1 MLNANDFKKK
11 QIVFLFTN
19 EGDKLSFLNDN
30 IIVKNKEG
38 GIKYQSTCYRLF
50 MICVV
55 GNISITSGL
64 IQRSKKFG
72 FSICLM
78 TTTFKVYEILGARME
93 GNTLLRK
100 HQYEYT
106 ENDIGRKI
114 EQNKIKN
121 QSQILKNIRGK
132 NQIMKEGIELL
143 DKMVVQ
149 LEQQLEYLEVMGIE
163 GNAARVYFSR
173 VFDNVDWKGRKP
185 RIKNDYVNVTLDI
198 GYTML
203 FNIVDAILQVYG
215 FDTYYGVFHKCF
227 YMRKSL
233 VCDLMEPIRPVVD
246 YQVRKS
252 INLGQCKENDF
263 EVVNNRWCLKYK
275 SNPQYIQFLMNAILE
290 YKDDIFLYIQQYY
303 RFFMKRKIELLMGLC
318 VILCAFV
325 LARKGAVFV
334 QSEQAKSAPVCIVVD
349 AGHGGDDPG
358 KIGINDALEK
368 DINLQIALK
377 LQKILEQNNI
387 KVVMTRN
394 TDAGLYS
401 EGATNKKAEDMQKRC
416 KIIEDSSALF
426 TVSIHQNSY
435 TSPEIQGA
443 QVFYYGQSENGKKL
457 AEILQTALIEQVDP
471 DNHRAAKANE
481 SYYLLKKT
489 PTPTV
494 IVECGFLSNPIE
506 AELLLQ
512 DDYQDQLVNAIYT
525 GIKTYLGDELPQN
538 ESS

>member
-263 EVVNNRWCLKYK
+263 EVINNRWCLKYK

-290 YKDDIFLYIQQYY
+290 YKDDIFLYVQQYY
-303 RFFMKRKIELLMGLC
+303 RFFMKRKSVSEIP
-318 VILCAFV
+318 
-325 LARKGAVFV
+325 VF
-334 QSEQAKSAPVCIVVD
+334 
-349 AGHGGDDPG
+349 
-358 KIGINDALEK
+358 
-368 DINLQIALK
+368 
-377 LQKILEQNNI
+377 
-387 KVVMTRN
+387 
-394 TDAGLYS
+394 
-401 EGATNKKAEDMQKRC
+401 
-416 KIIEDSSALF
+416 II
-426 TVSIHQNSY
+426 H
-435 TSPEIQGA
+435 
-443 QVFYYGQSENGKKL
+443 
-457 AEILQTALIEQVDP
+457 
-471 DNHRAAKANE
+471 
-481 SYYLLKKT
+481 
-489 PTPTV
+489 
-494 IVECGFLSNPIE
+494 
-506 AELLLQ
+506 
-512 DDYQDQLVNAIYT
+512 
-525 GIKTYLGDELPQN
+525 
-538 ESS
+538 

>member
-149 LEQQLEYLEVMGIE
+149 LEHQLEYLEVMGIE

-215 FDTYYGVFHKCF
+215 FNTYYGVFHKCF

-263 EVVNNRWCLKYK
+263 EVINNRWCLKYK

-303 RFFMKRKIELLMGLC
+303 RFFMKRKSVSEIP
-318 VILCAFV
+318 
-325 LARKGAVFV
+325 VF
-334 QSEQAKSAPVCIVVD
+334 
-349 AGHGGDDPG
+349 
-358 KIGINDALEK
+358 
-368 DINLQIALK
+368 
-377 LQKILEQNNI
+377 
-387 KVVMTRN
+387 
-394 TDAGLYS
+394 
-401 EGATNKKAEDMQKRC
+401 
-416 KIIEDSSALF
+416 II
-426 TVSIHQNSY
+426 H
-435 TSPEIQGA
+435 
-443 QVFYYGQSENGKKL
+443 
-457 AEILQTALIEQVDP
+457 
-471 DNHRAAKANE
+471 
-481 SYYLLKKT
+481 
-489 PTPTV
+489 
-494 IVECGFLSNPIE
+494 
-506 AELLLQ
+506 
-512 DDYQDQLVNAIYT
+512 
-525 GIKTYLGDELPQN
+525 
-538 ESS
+538 

>member
-173 VFDNVDWKGRKP
+173 VFDNVDCKGRKP

-303 RFFMKRKIELLMGLC
+303 RFFMKRKSVSEIP
-318 VILCAFV
+318 
-325 LARKGAVFV
+325 VF
-334 QSEQAKSAPVCIVVD
+334 
-349 AGHGGDDPG
+349 
-358 KIGINDALEK
+358 
-368 DINLQIALK
+368 
-377 LQKILEQNNI
+377 
-387 KVVMTRN
+387 
-394 TDAGLYS
+394 
-401 EGATNKKAEDMQKRC
+401 
-416 KIIEDSSALF
+416 II
-426 TVSIHQNSY
+426 H
-435 TSPEIQGA
+435 
-443 QVFYYGQSENGKKL
+443 
-457 AEILQTALIEQVDP
+457 
-471 DNHRAAKANE
+471 
-481 SYYLLKKT
+481 
-489 PTPTV
+489 
-494 IVECGFLSNPIE
+494 
-506 AELLLQ
+506 
-512 DDYQDQLVNAIYT
+512 
-525 GIKTYLGDELPQN
+525 
-538 ESS
+538 

>member
-11 QIVFLFTN
+11 QIIFLFTN

-263 EVVNNRWCLKYK
+263 EVINNRWCLKYK

-303 RFFMKRKIELLMGLC
+303 RFFMKRKSESEIP
-318 VILCAFV
+318 
-325 LARKGAVFV
+325 VF
-334 QSEQAKSAPVCIVVD
+334 
-349 AGHGGDDPG
+349 
-358 KIGINDALEK
+358 
-368 DINLQIALK
+368 
-377 LQKILEQNNI
+377 
-387 KVVMTRN
+387 
-394 TDAGLYS
+394 
-401 EGATNKKAEDMQKRC
+401 
-416 KIIEDSSALF
+416 II
-426 TVSIHQNSY
+426 H
-435 TSPEIQGA
+435 
-443 QVFYYGQSENGKKL
+443 
-457 AEILQTALIEQVDP
+457 
-471 DNHRAAKANE
+471 
-481 SYYLLKKT
+481 
-489 PTPTV
+489 
-494 IVECGFLSNPIE
+494 
-506 AELLLQ
+506 
-512 DDYQDQLVNAIYT
+512 
-525 GIKTYLGDELPQN
+525 
-538 ESS
+538 

>member
-11 QIVFLFTN
+11 QIIFLFTN

-263 EVVNNRWCLKYK
+263 EVINNRWCLKYK

-290 YKDDIFLYIQQYY
+290 HKDDIFLYIQQYY
-303 RFFMKRKIELLMGLC
+303 RFFMKRKSASEIP
-318 VILCAFV
+318 
-325 LARKGAVFV
+325 VF
-334 QSEQAKSAPVCIVVD
+334 
-349 AGHGGDDPG
+349 
-358 KIGINDALEK
+358 
-368 DINLQIALK
+368 
-377 LQKILEQNNI
+377 
-387 KVVMTRN
+387 
-394 TDAGLYS
+394 
-401 EGATNKKAEDMQKRC
+401 
-416 KIIEDSSALF
+416 II
-426 TVSIHQNSY
+426 H
-435 TSPEIQGA
+435 
-443 QVFYYGQSENGKKL
+443 
-457 AEILQTALIEQVDP
+457 
-471 DNHRAAKANE
+471 
-481 SYYLLKKT
+481 
-489 PTPTV
+489 
-494 IVECGFLSNPIE
+494 
-506 AELLLQ
+506 
-512 DDYQDQLVNAIYT
+512 
-525 GIKTYLGDELPQN
+525 
-538 ESS
+538 

>member
-149 LEQQLEYLEVMGIE
+149 LEQPLEYLEVMGIE

-263 EVVNNRWCLKYK
+263 EVINNRWCLKYK

-303 RFFMKRKIELLMGLC
+303 RFFMKRKSVSEIP
-318 VILCAFV
+318 
-325 LARKGAVFV
+325 VF
-334 QSEQAKSAPVCIVVD
+334 
-349 AGHGGDDPG
+349 
-358 KIGINDALEK
+358 
-368 DINLQIALK
+368 
-377 LQKILEQNNI
+377 
-387 KVVMTRN
+387 
-394 TDAGLYS
+394 
-401 EGATNKKAEDMQKRC
+401 
-416 KIIEDSSALF
+416 II
-426 TVSIHQNSY
+426 H
-435 TSPEIQGA
+435 
-443 QVFYYGQSENGKKL
+443 
-457 AEILQTALIEQVDP
+457 
-471 DNHRAAKANE
+471 
-481 SYYLLKKT
+481 
-489 PTPTV
+489 
-494 IVECGFLSNPIE
+494 
-506 AELLLQ
+506 
-512 DDYQDQLVNAIYT
+512 
-525 GIKTYLGDELPQN
+525 
-538 ESS
+538 

>member
-215 FDTYYGVFHKCF
+215 FDTYYGIFHKCF

-263 EVVNNRWCLKYK
+263 EVINNRWCLKYK

-303 RFFMKRKIELLMGLC
+303 RFFMKRKSVSEIP
-318 VILCAFV
+318 
-325 LARKGAVFV
+325 VF
-334 QSEQAKSAPVCIVVD
+334 
-349 AGHGGDDPG
+349 
-358 KIGINDALEK
+358 
-368 DINLQIALK
+368 
-377 LQKILEQNNI
+377 
-387 KVVMTRN
+387 
-394 TDAGLYS
+394 
-401 EGATNKKAEDMQKRC
+401 
-416 KIIEDSSALF
+416 II
-426 TVSIHQNSY
+426 H
-435 TSPEIQGA
+435 
-443 QVFYYGQSENGKKL
+443 
-457 AEILQTALIEQVDP
+457 
-471 DNHRAAKANE
+471 
-481 SYYLLKKT
+481 
-489 PTPTV
+489 
-494 IVECGFLSNPIE
+494 
-506 AELLLQ
+506 
-512 DDYQDQLVNAIYT
+512 
-525 GIKTYLGDELPQN
+525 
-538 ESS
+538 